1 MNKLMQNEDCTYL
14 YDPSKR
20 LLYISLSFEDLT
32 DLDNCEDWFSVN
44 VDDYD
49 MECEPIADLV
59 NWCKSMDERE
69 AKLESIRNMYGSEI
83 DESTGQEIVGGNI
96 CIEDVDWL
104 L

>member
-1 MNKLMQNEDCTYL
+1 MNKLMRNDECTYL

-44 VDDYD
+44 VDEYNDD
-49 MECEPIADLV
+49 CEPIQELV
-59 NWCKSMDERE
+59 AWCKSLDEQE
-69 AKLESIRNMYGSEI
+69 KKLEAIRTMYGSEI
-83 DESTGQEIVGGNI
+83 DEATGQEIVNGI

-104 L
+104 